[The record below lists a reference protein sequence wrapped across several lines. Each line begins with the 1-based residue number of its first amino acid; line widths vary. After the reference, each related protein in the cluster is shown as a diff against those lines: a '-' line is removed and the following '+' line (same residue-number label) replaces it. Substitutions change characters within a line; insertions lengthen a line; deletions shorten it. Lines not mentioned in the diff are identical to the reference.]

1 MSMHIFLRIQ
11 TMSSLLHIL
20 DYKTRGYDTMMAHV
34 LLISTIW
41 ILGPALQSLAQNWTI
56 NKYKYT
62 NENDLLYFTDSKMVF
77 LFHFYHFWNQNAS
90 YNWCCIKDELAVCSL
105 LFFCPLLSQIH
116 TNGVSYNK
124 GRHVCVCVCVSFSCS
139 VVSNSFATPWTVA
152 CQTPV
157 HGISLATILEWVAIS
172 FSRGSSQPRYQTP
185 VSCIGRWILYHW
197 VTREA
202 VDSMK

>member
-1 MSMHIFLRIQ
+1 
-11 TMSSLLHIL
+11 MSSLLHIL

-41 ILGPALQSLAQNWTI
+41 ILGPALQSLAQNWI

-124 GRHVCVCVCVSFSCS
+124 GRHVCVCVCVSFRLWKNFLHYFSSILVPS
-139 VVSNSFATPWTVA
+139 VRQCLFFNS
-152 CQTPV
+152 
-157 HGISLATILEWVAIS
+157 HLLLKGI
-172 FSRGSSQPRYQTP
+172 
-185 VSCIGRWILYHW
+185 CIF
-197 VTREA
+197 
-202 VDSMK
+202 